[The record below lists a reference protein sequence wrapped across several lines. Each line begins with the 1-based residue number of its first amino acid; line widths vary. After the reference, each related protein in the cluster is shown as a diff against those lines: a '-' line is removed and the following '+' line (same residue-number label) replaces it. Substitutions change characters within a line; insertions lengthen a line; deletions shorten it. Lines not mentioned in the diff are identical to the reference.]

1 LISAVAE
8 NHGFARDPMLRNL
21 KEVELAPRRVVIEFK
36 PAEWARLE
44 QTVKSRP
51 FGPVAYLKALALRE
65 LGGRQF

>member
-1 LISAVAE
+1 
-8 NHGFARDPMLRNL
+8 MLRNL